1 MESQAAFSAWL
12 SERSPAG
19 RFHDSSSPIAKRV
32 PPRSVAE
39 LRALVRSEYSQT
51 VCSALLE
58 LSRRGE
64 DVSDGIPVIRALLLS
79 DHAYERN
86 IGSII

>member
-1 MESQAAFSAWL
+1 
-12 SERSPAG
+12 
-19 RFHDSSSPIAKRV
+19 
-32 PPRSVAE
+32 
-39 LRALVRSEYSQT
+39 
-51 VCSALLE
+51 LLE